1 MKDRTYICCDL
12 NNAEEKRQEI
22 LFLPWSFARAGSVPE
37 PMPGVPASQ
46 IVAA

>member
-1 MKDRTYICCDL
+1 MPGSRGESRIFC
-12 NNAEEKRQEI
+12 NEEKRQEI
-22 LFLPWSFARAGSVPE
+22 LFLPWSFARAGSVLE